1 MFKEC
6 AKTLSPGLR
15 RRRLQVPGFF
25 KRKFNNLFFLINK

>member
-1 MFKEC
+1 MDKNLMFKEC

-25 KRKFNNLFFLINK
+25 